1 MVSGLSRISTVSVIS
16 SSSRSGGKP
25 GLGERGVD
33 AREKARLVEL
43 QRRDVDRERE
53 PPRPARGGGE
63 RGAEHP
69 VAERQDL
76 AGRLGGGD
84 EGGRVQ
90 LAAQRVAPAQQRLEA
105 RHPAVG
111 EVDVGLVDEVHLPVA
126 ERAGEVELEP
136 AAVERRGGVR
146 RLVQYEAVA
155 AVGLGAAERGVGLDQ
170 QVGRR
175 EVGRRGGDD
184 ADARLDDQR
193 AAVEHQR
200 LADRR
205 EQPPRQRHLRL
216 VVAGGDDDEAVALE
230 PEQEAARAEHRLQP
244 RAGHREERVAGG
256 AAERLVDRAEAVEV
270 EHQEPGRA
278 GALAPQ
284 RRRDQPLGGGAR
296 PDRAASAAAPSGA
309 GRRGRRRRQQQR
321 RSELGGVGEGA
332 RHRRRQPPV
341 AAVRDQQEAERVAV
355 RPGHRRDRREAGV
368 EVECRGIEPARAPG
382 RMRRRRP
389 VDRAAAPERQQVGG
403 GGDQPRLAAA
413 GVEQGGGGEAGMDGE
428 QPEERTGK
436 TLASPVPHLRAG
448 SSGQPP
454 GIVRYNLQ

>member
-1 MVSGLSRISTVSVIS
+1 MRSTQS
-16 SSSRSGGKP
+16 P
-25 GLGERGVD
+25 
-33 AREKARLVEL
+33 
-43 QRRDVDRERE
+43 
-53 PPRPARGGGE
+53 
-63 RGAEHP
+63 
-69 VAERQDL
+69 ERQDL
-76 AGRLGGGD
+76 AGRFGGGD
-84 EGGRVQ
+84 EGDRVQ
-90 LAAQRVAPAQQRLEA
+90 FAPQWMAPAQQRLEA
-105 RHPAVG
+105 RHPTVG
-111 EVDVGLVDEVHLPVA
+111 EVDVGLVDEVHLPIG
-126 ERAGEVELEP
+126 ERACEVELEP

-146 RLVQYEAVA
+146 RLVKFETVA
-155 AVGLGAAERGVGLDQ
+155 AVGLGAAQRGVGLDQ

-184 ADARLDDQR
+184 ADARLDPQR
-193 AAVEHQR
+193 AAAEHQR

-205 EQPPRQRHLRL
+205 EQPPRQRHLCL
-216 VVAGGDDDEAVALE
+216 VVAGGDDDESVTLE

-244 RAGHREERVAGG
+244 RAGHRQDRVAGG
-256 AAERLVDRAEAVEV
+256 AAERVVDRAEAVEV

-284 RRRDQPLGGGAR
+284 RRGDQPLGGGAR
-296 PDRAASAAAPSGA
+296 PDRAAPMVAAPSGA
-309 GRRGRRRRQQQR
+309 GRRGRARQER
-321 RSELGGVGEGA
+321 RSELRGVGEGA

-382 RMRRRRP
+382 RMRHRRP
-389 VDRAAAPERQQVGG
+389 VDRAAAPDRQQVGG

-436 TLASPVPHLRAG
+436 TLASPFPHLRAG

-454 GIVRYNLQ
+454 GIVDTTYSSKLPKASPENAGGSRSALPLAIGAGPRI